1 MKIIIKPIG
10 NTDND
15 VIEELKERLNHTF
28 GCGIE
33 ITPVF
38 TRLDKTYEAER
49 EQYLAPALLT
59 EIQESDAAKGKMVLG
74 ITDVD
79 LYAPKLNFVFGAA
92 DVTTS
97 TAIIS
102 LHRLRQEYQGFPSD
116 KALFM
121 DRATKEAVHELGHL
135 FGLEHCAD
143 TKCVMLFSNCLADTD
158 QKQTTF
164 CSQCRP
170 KLIK

>member
-1 MKIIIKPIG
+1 MKIIIKSIG
-10 NTDND
+10 DIDNKI
-15 VIEELKERLNHTF
+15 IEELKRRLEHIF

-38 TRLDKTYEAER
+38 TNLNKAYAAER
-49 EQYLAPALLT
+49 GQYLAPALIT
-59 EIQESDAAKGKMVLG
+59 EIQKPNTAKGEMVLG

-79 LYAPKLNFVFGAA
+79 LYAPKLNFVFGTA

-102 LHRLRQEYQGFPSD
+102 LHRLKQEYQGSPPD
-116 KALFM
+116 EALFM
-121 DRATKEAVHELGHL
+121 DRVTKEAVHELGHL

-143 TKCVMLFSNCLADTD
+143 TRCVMLFSNCLADTD
-158 QKQTTF
+158 NKPISF